1 MINQLESNYDC
12 SNAGNDLKQL
22 QDELQSLQQASGSN
36 ADQDLQERRNR
47 LENQIS
53 FIKNKCEIRP

>member
-12 SNAGNDLKQL
+12 SNAGNDLNQL